1 MAKKSFK
8 DNPALQFITVQEEAS
23 ADQPTAAAEMPTQ
36 RDIANPPAGYKV
48 NPVYLETKSKRV
60 NLLMQ
65 PSLHERAKSR
75 AAAMGISLNEFV
87 HTAIEEM
94 LNREGETNDG
104 DE

>member
-8 DNPALQFITVQEEAS
+8 DNPALQFITAQEEVP

-36 RDIANPPAGYKV
+36 RELANPPAGYKV

-65 PSLHERAKSR
+65 PSVHERAKSR
-75 AAAMGISLNEFV
+75 AAAMGVSLNEFV
-87 HTAIEEM
+87 HIAIEAM
-94 LNREGETNDG
+94 LDGEGAGNDG
-104 DE
+104 NK

>member
-8 DNPALQFITVQEEAS
+8 DNPALQFITAQEEVP
-23 ADQPTAAAEMPTQ
+23 ADQPTEAAEKPTQ
-36 RDIANPPAGYKV
+36 RDFANPPAGYKV

-87 HTAIEEM
+87 HIAVTAM
-94 LNREGETNDG
+94 LDREGAGNDRN
-104 DE
+104 E